1 MKVGRYNFQK
11 VKFQE
16 HLYAHKPM
24 QFFHSRLVSVR
35 LLEILNRQF
44 HFLSPFPFFWK
55 NLLCNSTPQLFS
67 HQKVLLILRKISFIY

>member
-1 MKVGRYNFQK
+1 MKVGRCDFQK

-35 LLEILNRQF
+35 LLEILKKAVSF
-44 HFLSPFPFFWK
+44 SFPFSVF
-55 NLLCNSTPQLFS
+55 FG
-67 HQKVLLILRKISFIY
+67 RIYSVTADW